1 MTLLSLFKGYGKY
14 LKKLVITA
22 IRQYFVSGEQKP
34 ENTPDAPGEKSA
46 DQYSL
51 VVRDHDIRD
60 ISLRYIVRDH
70 DIVIV
75 QQQFNKT

>member
-1 MTLLSLFKGYGKY
+1 MDLTQPMTLLSLFKGYGKY

-46 DQYSL
+46 D
-51 VVRDHDIRD
+51 
-60 ISLRYIVRDH
+60 
-70 DIVIV
+70 
-75 QQQFNKT
+75 